1 MLTTGI
7 YVNMFCEVPNELCVP
22 NVSKC
27 SLDSRNPDLVSI
39 NFAISIKGSVNIM
52 IYLQLT
58 ETYLGDLV
66 PSVFVHRRAS
76 FHFKS
81 IIPWM
86 IWVFY
91 LIT

>member
-7 YVNMFCEVPNELCVP
+7 YVNMFVKFTMNYVFP

-27 SLDSRNPDLVSI
+27 SLDSKNPDLVSI
-39 NFAISIKGSVNIM
+39 NFAILIKGSVNIM

-66 PSVFVHRRAS
+66 SLVFVHRRAS

>member
-27 SLDSRNPDLVSI
+27 SFDSKNPDLLSI
-39 NFAISIKGSVNIM
+39 HFAISIKGSVNIM

-66 PSVFVHRRAS
+66 SSVFLHRRAS

-86 IWVFY
+86 IWGFY